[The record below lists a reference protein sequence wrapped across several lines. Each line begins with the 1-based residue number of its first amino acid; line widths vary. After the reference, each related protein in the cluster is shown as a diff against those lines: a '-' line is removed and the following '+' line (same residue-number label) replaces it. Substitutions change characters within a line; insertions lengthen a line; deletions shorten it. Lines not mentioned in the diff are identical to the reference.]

1 MEASA
6 SINDAHGFPPE
17 CGCYFLRSSID
28 DLALGFPAS
37 FGSRFAKPPRRLKR
51 PYSTTPV
58 SRDDRRQ
65 RGVYMLLDE
74 ATNYFVNFRKAKA
87 EAVVFQCNH
96 RLYGF

>member
-1 MEASA
+1 MF
-6 SINDAHGFPPE
+6 SINDALTFPPKR
-17 CGCYFLRSSID
+17 GRYLVLSSID

-37 FGSRFAKPPRRLKR
+37 FGSRSAKLPRRLKR

-74 ATNYFVNFRKAKA
+74 ATNYFVNFRKGKA
-87 EAVVFQCNH
+87 ESVVFQCNH